1 MQISSRRMASGTAV
15 PARPTRGG
23 RIVDTKHILISLGI
37 ASPTPALLRVVDRV
51 LGVAE
56 FERLCA
62 SAGVTASNADVR
74 RQIADVFAAAGI
86 GWKVRDESGG
96 VDLSRAGPLIFYGN
110 HPFGFADALIGLSI
124 ALAHRPDTKVI
135 ANSNLAAFD
144 FYAAQTIRV
153 DLGSGENRLATNRTA
168 LRDTLR
174 HLRAGGALLIF
185 PSQVCAHLQLSAGS
199 VTDPP
204 WSPHLLSLIDL
215 AGATSV
221 PLYFDGHNSWRF
233 QLLGLI
239 HPVFRTLLLLR
250 EFVGLKGRHIDVCM
264 GAPLTAA
271 ETGTGESVAERMR
284 RLRERV
290 YALRG
295 QESATGIGPGSMMR
309 GDG

>member
-15 PARPTRGG
+15 SARPTRGA
-23 RIVDTKHILISLGI
+23 RIVDTKRILISLGI
-37 ASPTPALLRVVDRV
+37 ASPPPALIRIVDRV
-51 LGVAE
+51 LGVAA

-62 SAGVTASNADVR
+62 GAGVTASNADVR

-86 GWKVRDESGG
+86 SWEVRDESGG

-110 HPFGFADALIGLSI
+110 HPFGFADALIGLST

-135 ANSNLAAFD
+135 ANSNVAAFD
-144 FYAAQTIRV
+144 FYAAHTIRV
-153 DLGSGENRLATNRTA
+153 DLGSGQKRLATNRTA

-185 PSQVCAHLQLSAGS
+185 PSQVCAHLQLPAGR

-215 AGATSV
+215 ADATSV

-233 QLLGLI
+233 QVLGLI

-250 EFVGLKGRHIDVCM
+250 EFVGLKGQRIGVCM

-271 ETGTGESVAERMR
+271 ETGIGRTEEERMR

-290 YALRG
+290 YALRATC
-295 QESATGIGPGSMMR
+295 SAHGAR
-309 GDG
+309 R